1 MGLLNYFGF
10 DEFADGIKELTDG
23 FDELK
28 QDIVESVI
36 GPGDELK
43 DTVNEIAGSMSS
55 GVSPTDS
62 PVDPD
67 AN

>member
-10 DEFADGIKELTDG
+10 DELADGIKELTDG

-36 GPGDELK
+36 GPGEELK
-43 DTVNEIAGSMSS
+43 NTVNEIAGSMSS
-55 GVSPTDS
+55 SVSPTDS